1 MSQVRPADVA
11 QLALAKRQPATL
23 QIEKGVPMPKAN
35 PRDVVKNTLIL
46 MQPGDS
52 FKAEGSS
59 LSNIYKWAQKLRIK
73 LRTKRL
79 FGEARMPGSTYR
91 IWRIS

>member
-1 MSQVRPADVA
+1 MT
-11 QLALAKRQPATL
+11 ALPTGAPSRAPQQPATL
-23 QIEKGVPMPKAN
+23 QIDHGVPMPKSN

-46 MQPGDS
+46 MQTGDS

-59 LSNIYKWAQKLRIK
+59 LSNIYKWAKKLRIR

-79 FGEARMPGSTYR
+79 SGEARMPGSSYR
-91 IWRIS
+91 IWRCE